1 MKNIPR
7 HVGIIMDGNGRWA
20 TEKGKKRSEGHKA
33 GGKTLEKLALH
44 AKRSGIEVLS
54 VYAFSTDN
62 FKRSQEEVDF
72 LMDLLIYYFNN
83 KLKKVCDEGVKIIFS
98 GRREPLRQ
106 DVLEA
111 MDNIVL
117 RTKDNTECILNIC
130 INYGGQEEIVDASI
144 KVYNDLKNGI
154 IKEEDLNRDKFSE
167 YLYQNLPPLDLLIRT
182 GKEHRL
188 SNFMLYQS
196 FYAELY
202 FVDTYFPDFL
212 EQNFDEALSYYNN
225 CDRKFGN
232 VKTN

>member
-1 MKNIPR
+1 
-7 HVGIIMDGNGRWA
+7 
-20 TEKGKKRSEGHKA
+20 
-33 GGKTLEKLALH
+33 
-44 AKRSGIEVLS
+44 
-54 VYAFSTDN
+54 
-62 FKRSQEEVDF
+62 
-72 LMDLLIYYFNN
+72 
-83 KLKKVCDEGVKIIFS
+83 
-98 GRREPLRQ
+98 
-106 DVLEA
+106 